1 MAFLEWRKFNFF
13 DIKADVDKGCIADL
27 FKESDIVVATCGNNE
42 IVLGDSLGQIHL
54 LSRSWEVTSFRG
66 YELRVT
72 LAQHLRNSTLLITI
86 GEDEPGINPI
96 IKVWN
101 TKRDKNGVPHCCRVS
116 RTLPGNK
123 PVAATALC
131 VHEGL
136 QLMAVGFADGSLLLY
151 RGEIT
156 RDRGSK
162 QKLLRDVSS
171 AVTGLAFKSTASA
184 ILLFVSTDSSICVF
198 NVTHK
203 DREQKC
209 NLDTIGCAKK
219 CSVLAESVQESH
231 FMVARNDAIYCYTS
245 DGRGPCFAVD
255 GEKVMLEW
263 FRSYLIIISTAS
275 KSAVSSISGSSS
287 QAHSVTIL
295 DIQNK
300 FIVFSTITNKIK
312 AALIEW
318 GGLYLLD
325 CNNRMYHLDEKDLQ
339 SKLLLLFKKNLYDVS
354 IRIAKSQQY
363 DADGLADIFRQYG
376 DHLYAKGDY
385 WGAIEQY
392 AKTSGRLEPS
402 YVIRKFLES
411 QHIEKLT
418 SYLQTIHKQG
428 QATEDHTTLLLNCY
442 TKLNKPENLK
452 EFILLKDRDLDF
464 NVEIAI
470 KVCRQASPQE
480 ALMLAKKHKKHDWYI
495 KIEIEDNRHYKEA
508 LEYISELNFEDAE
521 IYTKKYG
528 QILIKNVARDSTN
541 FLKRLCT
548 NFSNKSAAS
557 EVVHEPAQKA
567 DPEDYIH
574 LFLND
579 SEHLVEFLEH
589 LIAEG
594 CILSTSVYDTLHE
607 HYLHVWSSIKN
618 ETEKNKYGQKI
629 LKFLQNSE
637 IKYNKPQALVV
648 CHMHN
653 FSEGVLYLYEEEKL
667 YQQILR
673 YHILRSDSNSI
684 LSCCRRFGH
693 QEPSL
698 WIQALWSCIRGGND
712 SLLELLPE
720 VLKVIA
726 KERLLSPQLIIEA
739 IGASESNITLAHI
752 RSYIENELKIENEI
766 ISDNTDLTNK
776 YNSDTVKLKQQIE
789 LLKNGVNVVQGSRCA
804 ACHHQLELPSIHFLC
819 QHSYHQHC
827 FQSFSDNE
835 NECPACVPQNKNL
848 LELLKAQEYN
858 KDLHETFHA
867 QLEKVHD
874 GFSVAAEYFGR
885 GVFKKVTVVTDGPD
899 KKLES
904 VGEILKSK
912 QEIKMQ
918 TYGPGAEARLR
929 QIENAR
935 SGGTSIVSVPEG
947 RIRQR
952 EHQYGTSFEKKF
964 TETTAKPVKGDTN
977 NPFEDEYDES
987 KNPFSK
993 EDLDD
998 TNPFK
1003 DDYDKNLNPFES

>member
-1 MAFLEWRKFNFF
+1 MSFLEWRKFNFF
-13 DIKADVDKGCIADL
+13 DLKANIDQGRIAEL
-27 FKESDIVVATCGNNE
+27 FKESNIAIATSGNNE

-54 LSRSWEVTSFRG
+54 ISRTWEITTFRA

-72 LAQHLRNSTLLITI
+72 LAQHLRNSNLLITI

-101 TKRDKNGVPHCCRVS
+101 TNRDKHEIPHCCRVTRAIS
-116 RTLPGNK
+116 NK

-131 VHEGL
+131 IHEGL

-171 AVTGLAFKSTASA
+171 TVTGLAFKSTASS
-184 ILLFVSTDSSICVF
+184 ILLFVGTDSSISVF

-203 DREQKC
+203 DREHKF
-209 NLDTIGCAKK
+209 NLDTIGCGKK

-263 FRSYLIIISTAS
+263 FRSYLIIISNTS
-275 KSAVSSISGSSS
+275 RPTVSNMIANISQG
-287 QAHSVTIL
+287 HTITIL

-300 FIVFSTITNKIK
+300 FIVFSAVTSKIK

-325 CNNRMYHLDEKDLQ
+325 SDNKMHHLDEKDLQ

-363 DADGLADIFRQYG
+363 DTDGLVDIFRQYG

-385 WGAIEQY
+385 WGAIDQY
-392 AKTSGRLEPS
+392 AKTIGRLEPS
-402 YVIRKFLES
+402 YVIRKFLDS

-418 SYLQTIHKQG
+418 SYLQMVHKQG

-464 NVEIAI
+464 DVEIAI

-480 ALMLAKKHKKHDWYI
+480 ALMLAKKYKKHDWYI
-495 KIEIEDNRHYKEA
+495 KIELEDHQKYREA
-508 LEYISELNFEDAE
+508 LEYISDLNFEYAE
-521 IYTKKYG
+521 MYMKKYG
-528 QILIKNVARDSTN
+528 QILIKHVPQDSTN

-548 NFSNKSAAS
+548 NYKSLIEDEGELES
-557 EVVHEPAQKA
+557 TEKA

-574 LFLND
+574 LFLNN

-589 LIAEG
+589 LIMQG
-594 CILSTSVYDTLHE
+594 CILSTPVYDTLLE
-607 HYLHVWSSIKN
+607 HYLHVWSSIKV
-618 ETEKNKYGQKI
+618 ESEKIKYGQKV
-629 LKFLQNSE
+629 LKFVQNSE

-673 YHILRSDSNSI
+673 YHIAQGDSNSI
-684 LSCCRRFGH
+684 LMCCRRFGH

-698 WIQALWSCIRGGND
+698 WIQALWSCIRGTNN
-712 SLLELLPE
+712 LLLNLLPD

-726 KERLLSPQLIIEA
+726 KEQLLSPQLIIEA
-739 IGASESNITLAHI
+739 IGTSNSNITLAHI
-752 RSYIENELKIENEI
+752 RSYTENELKIENEI
-766 ISDNTDLTNK
+766 I
-776 YNSDTVKLKQQIE
+776 NSDTELTSKYQDDAVKLKQE
-789 LLKNGVNVVQGSRCA
+789 LGTLKNGINIIRGSRCA

-835 NECPACVPQNKNL
+835 NECPACVPQNKSL

-858 KDLHETFHA
+858 KDLHETFHS

-885 GVFKKVTVVTDGPD
+885 GVFKKVTVVTDTPT
-899 KKLES
+899 KKL
-904 VGEILKSK
+904 KNDASK
-912 QEIKMQ
+912 KNDMKMQ
-918 TYGPGAEARLR
+918 NYGAGAEARLR
-929 QIENAR
+929 LTENIK
-935 SGGTSIVSVPEG
+935 SSNSSIVSVSEG
-947 RIRQR
+947 RLRQT
-952 EHQYGTSFEKKF
+952 EYQHNVEKNIKSLKN
-964 TETTAKPVKGDTN
+964 EEKD
-977 NPFEDEYDES
+977 PFNSNYDET
-987 KNPFSK
+987 KNPFS
-993 EDLDD
+993 EEELDE

>member
-13 DIKADVDKGCIADL
+13 DIKAEVDKGRVADL
-27 FKESDIVVATCGNNE
+27 FKDADIVVATTGNNQ

-54 LSRSWEVTSFRG
+54 ISRSWEVTTFRG

-86 GEDEPGINPI
+86 GDDEHGINPI

-101 TKRDKNGVPHCCRVS
+101 TNREKHPVPHCCRVS
-116 RTLPGNK
+116 RTLPGIK
-123 PVAATALC
+123 PVPVRALC

-156 RDRGSK
+156 RDRGAK

-171 AVTGLAFKSTASA
+171 PITGLAFKSTGSA

-203 DREQKC
+203 DREQKY
-209 NLDTIGCAKK
+209 NLDTTGCATK
-219 CSVLAESVQESH
+219 CSVLAETVQESH

-263 FRSYLIIISTAS
+263 FRSYLIIISTS
-275 KSAVSSISGSSS
+275 NNSTVSNVTSGNT

-300 FIVFSTITNKIK
+300 FIVFSRTTNKIK
-312 AALIEW
+312 AVLIEW

-325 CNNRMYHLDEKDLQ
+325 CNNTVHHLDEKDLQ
-339 SKLLLLFKKNLYDVS
+339 SKLFLLFKKNLYDIS

-363 DADGLADIFRQYG
+363 DADGLVEIFRQYG

-392 AKTSGRLEPS
+392 AKTIGRLEPS
-402 YVIRKFLES
+402 YVIRKFLDS

-418 SYLQTIHKQG
+418 SYLQAVHKQS
-428 QATEDHTTLLLNCY
+428 QASEDHTTLLLNCY

-464 NVEIAI
+464 DIEIAI

-495 KIEIEDNRHYKEA
+495 KIEIEDHKRYKEA

-521 IYTKKYG
+521 TYTKKYG
-528 QILIKNVARDSTN
+528 QILIKHVPSESTE

-548 NFSNKSAAS
+548 NYTSSSS
-557 EVVHEPAQKA
+557 EEIELEQTKKA

-574 LFLND
+574 LFLTD
-579 SEHLVEFLEH
+579 SKHLVEFLEH
-589 LIAEG
+589 LITKG
-594 CILSTSVYDTLHE
+594 HILTTPVYDTLHE
-607 HYLHVWSSIKN
+607 HYLHVWSSIMN
-618 ETEKNKYGQKI
+618 EAEKIKYGQKI

-673 YHILRSDSNSI
+673 YHILRSDYSSI

-698 WIQALWSCIRGGND
+698 WIQALWSCIRGGNE
-712 SLLELLPE
+712 SLLDLLPE

-739 IGASESNITLAHI
+739 IGASESNITLAHV

-766 ISDNTDLTNK
+766 IRENTDLTNK
-776 YNSDTVKLKQQIE
+776 YNTDTIKLKREIE
-789 LLKNGVNVVQGSRCA
+789 ILKNGVNVVRGSRCA

-835 NECPACVPQNKNL
+835 NECPACVPRNKDL
-848 LELLKAQEYN
+848 LELLKAQESN

-885 GVFKKVTVVTDGPD
+885 GVFKKVTVVTDDPE
-899 KKLES
+899 KKIEHPS
-904 VGEILKSK
+904 EISKSK
-912 QEIKMQ
+912 QEIMQ
-918 TYGPGAEARLR
+918 TYAPTTEARLR

-935 SGGTSIVSVPEG
+935 SGSYQASLE
-947 RIRQR
+947 R
-952 EHQYGTSFEKKF
+952 KLA
-964 TETTAKPVKGDTN
+964 ETTIKNEGK
-977 NPFEDEYDES
+977 NPFDDDDYDES

-993 EDLDD
+993 DEFDD
-998 TNPFK
+998 GQPIK